1 MTSSSHGMNPAR
13 RRSYL
18 AFVPVLTL
26 GLVVAC
32 GGDDDGSGDSSSGSG
47 GSSPSL
53 SALEER
59 LAACPDLSLTSDPS
73 ASACLVGTY
82 EGTTPSGEAC
92 SLELGE
98 AGAYEFTSPSL
109 SVSHT
114 APDDTIFVFD
124 HTSIGGFEQLAWKVS
139 DPISIETW
147 YELDFTARFGTGAD
161 EATSK
166 IQIEV
171 TEYGEDTTTSVV
183 CVVDL

>member
-1 MTSSSHGMNPAR
+1 MNPAR

-32 GGDDDGSGDSSSGSG
+32 GGDDDGSGDSSSGPG
-47 GSSPSL
+47 GSGPSP

-59 LAACPDLSLTSDPS
+59 LAACPDISLTSDPS

-98 AGAYEFTSPSL
+98 VGAYEFTSPSL
-109 SVSHT
+109 TVSHT
-114 APDDTIFVFD
+114 APDKTIFVFD
-124 HTSIGGFEQLAWKVS
+124 HTSISGFEQLAWKVS
-139 DPISIETW
+139 DPITLETW
-147 YELDFTARFGTGAD
+147 YELDFTARFGAGAD

>member
-1 MTSSSHGMNPAR
+1 MNPAR

-32 GGDDDGSGDSSSGSG
+32 GGDDDGSGDSGSGSG
-47 GSSPSL
+47 GSGPSP

-114 APDDTIFVFD
+114 APADTIFVFD
-124 HTSIGGFEQLAWKVS
+124 HTSFGSFEQLAWKVG
-139 DPISIETW
+139 DPISTETW
-147 YELDFTARFGTGAD
+147 YELDFEARFGAGAD
-161 EATSK
+161 EASSK

-171 TEYGEDTTTSVV
+171 TEHGADTTTSVA